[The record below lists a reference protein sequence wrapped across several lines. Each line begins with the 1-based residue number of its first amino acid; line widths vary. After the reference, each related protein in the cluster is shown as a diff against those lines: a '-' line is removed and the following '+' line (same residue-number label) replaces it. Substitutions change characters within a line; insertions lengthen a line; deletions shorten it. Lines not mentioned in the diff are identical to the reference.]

1 MCLQE
6 IGILSQC
13 PICLAAYSEGEIRY
27 CMTCGWYLG
36 ENSSLL
42 LERPTS
48 EERDRIAWG
57 RRMWLQLQ
65 SYSQLEAKLQDIQ
78 TDLQQASQERVEM
91 TRQIARI
98 YQDLTP
104 QPSELERSAVA
115 KKPEISV
122 SYTLLEELLAE
133 RDWKEADGE
142 TARLAIAIAQR
153 EKQGFLVE
161 HDLNHFPCQALK
173 EIDRL
178 WLKATKGKFGLS
190 VQKDLYLGLGGNRFL
205 NAQIW
210 QMFGA
215 KVGWYRGNAWLRY
228 NEIDFS
234 LNAPAGHLPIF
245 GDGLVWFVGGWE
257 GGGQAF
263 STLVSRLTK
272 CY

>member
-1 MCLQE
+1 M
-6 IGILSQC
+6 SQC
-13 PICLAAYSEGEIRY
+13 PICQTEYIEGEVRY
-27 CMTCGWYLG
+27 CTTCGWYFG
-36 ENSSLL
+36 EFSSLPPEKL
-42 LERPTS
+42 TP

-57 RRMWLQLQ
+57 RRMWRQAQ
-65 SYSQLEAKLQDIQ
+65 SFSQLKAILKDIQ
-78 TDLQQASQERVEM
+78 ANLSLASQERGELNK
-91 TRQIARI
+91 QIARI
-98 YQDLTP
+98 YQDIIAP
-104 QPSELERSAVA
+104 DSNREDFSSNLEIE
-115 KKPEISV
+115 PSV
-122 SYTLLEELLAE
+122 SYTLLEELLIE

-142 TARLAIAIAQR
+142 TARLTIAIAQR

-161 HDLNHFPCQALK
+161 TDLDKFPCGALR

-178 WLKATKGKFGLS
+178 WLEATDGKFGLS
-190 VQKDLYLGLGGNRFL
+190 VQKDLYLSLGGKRFL
-205 NAQIW
+205 NSQTW

-228 NEIDFS
+228 DEIDFS

-263 STLVSRLTK
+263 SSLISRLTK